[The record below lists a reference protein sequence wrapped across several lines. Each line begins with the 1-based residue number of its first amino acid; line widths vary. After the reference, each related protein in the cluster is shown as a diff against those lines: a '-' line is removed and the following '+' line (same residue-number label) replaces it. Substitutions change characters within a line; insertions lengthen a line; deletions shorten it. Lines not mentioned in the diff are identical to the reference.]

1 MRPEASPPR
10 KNVVLI
16 VEDDPWTRVVMTALL
31 AGEGYA
37 VVETGKGEDGLNLA
51 ATHRPD
57 VVLLDLALPTMS
69 GLDVLHALKQD
80 PTTAAIPV
88 VVVSAYG
95 SLMKDTDTRHVA
107 AVVGKPF
114 DYDDLLRAIEGA
126 LDRASAASPAEIVPA
141 SSS

>member
-51 ATHRPD
+51 ATHQPD

-88 VVVSAYG
+88 AVVSAYG